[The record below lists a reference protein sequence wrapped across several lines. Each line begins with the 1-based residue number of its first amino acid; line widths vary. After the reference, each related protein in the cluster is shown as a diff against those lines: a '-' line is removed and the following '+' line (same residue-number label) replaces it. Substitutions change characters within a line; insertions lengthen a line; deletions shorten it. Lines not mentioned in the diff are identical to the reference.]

1 MGLEIGREMGRKAR
15 RMAGRQVRPC
25 QVRPARR
32 AGAASALASRLS
44 IWRAH
49 TLALRPA
56 LRDLGQTTIGARSK
70 TAVRQWI
77 AAYTLRGRI

>member
-1 MGLEIGREMGRKAR
+1 
-15 RMAGRQVRPC
+15 
-25 QVRPARR
+25 
-32 AGAASALASRLS
+32 LS